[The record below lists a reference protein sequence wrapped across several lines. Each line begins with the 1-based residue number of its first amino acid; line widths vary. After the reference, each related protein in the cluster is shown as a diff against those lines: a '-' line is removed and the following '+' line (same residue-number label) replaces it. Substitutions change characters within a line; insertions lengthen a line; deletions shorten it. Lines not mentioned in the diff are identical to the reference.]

1 MMTLYTKGLDDFRE
15 HLTLYVPL
23 SIIFQSCIG
32 SIAAML
38 IMMNSGRTFHFLDLT
53 MVVIFA
59 MAYNGSLYAQM
70 KPKIIFN
77 LFIATVLV
85 HMTFIVINLL
95 RLA

>member
-1 MMTLYTKGLDDFRE
+1 MTLYNKGLFDFKE

-38 IMMNSGRTFHFLDLT
+38 ILMNSSDTFHFLDLT

-70 KPKIIFN
+70 KPKVIFN
-77 LFIATVLV
+77 LLIVTVLV
-85 HMTFIVINLL
+85 HITFIVINLL
-95 RLA
+95 RMA

>member
-1 MMTLYTKGLDDFRE
+1 MTLYTKGLEDFKE

-38 IMMNSGRTFHFLDLT
+38 ILMNSSSTFHFLDLT
-53 MVVIFA
+53 MVVVFA

-70 KPKIIFN
+70 KPKIVFN

-85 HMTFIVINLL
+85 HITFIVINLL
-95 RLA
+95 RMA

>member
-1 MMTLYTKGLDDFRE
+1 MTLYNKGLADFRE

-32 SIAAML
+32 SIAAMFIL
-38 IMMNSGRTFHFLDLT
+38 KNSNPTFHFLDLT
-53 MVVIFA
+53 LVVIFA

-70 KPKIIFN
+70 KPKLIFN
-77 LFIATVLV
+77 LFIATVLIHV
-85 HMTFIVINLL
+85 TFIIINLL